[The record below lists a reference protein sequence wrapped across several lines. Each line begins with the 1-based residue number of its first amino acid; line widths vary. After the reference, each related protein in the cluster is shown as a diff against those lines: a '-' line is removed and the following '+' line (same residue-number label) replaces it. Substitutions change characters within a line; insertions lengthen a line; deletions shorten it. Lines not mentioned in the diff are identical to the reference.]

1 LEVEALAKSFTTVA
15 ANSLQRTIA
24 QHLDNIIP
32 KATGDLSLVLGDF
45 QALSESDFNE
55 AFASLS
61 PDSYDISTRITS
73 DIARLYVESLHQRM
87 HSLRANLTSPST
99 GTQAKSNK
107 DPILLAY
114 NGPESSIGQILSETQ
129 RVEEKNRAGMW
140 TTIFGQWGD
149 QDEEDGYTGF
159 DYSVGGLTF
168 GLDYLLTD
176 SLITG
181 LSLGYADT
189 KIDLDRDAGD
199 GNIES
204 LGGSIYGT
212 YFNKH
217 TYFETVLS
225 YGDQSYDNNRN
236 IVIGPLLRTA
246 HSEHDGDV
254 FSAYGAGGYSF
265 QSKEWIIR
273 PFGSMQYVYL
283 DEDGF
288 QESGAGSINLR
299 VDGRKTESLVSNLGV
314 RFARVFEFEGGRLVP
329 EASLAWQYD
338 FDIDDRNITTS
349 FVGSPGNAF
358 TIEGQ
363 DLENHSAK
371 IGIGLTFI
379 NKRNFSVSLN
389 YNAELR
395 ENYNSNGII
404 GYLRLTF

>member
-1 LEVEALAKSFTTVA
+1 M
-15 ANSLQRTIA
+15 NY
-24 QHLDNIIP
+24 
-32 KATGDLSLVLGDF
+32 
-45 QALSESDFNE
+45 
-55 AFASLS
+55 
-61 PDSYDISTRITS
+61 SYVNRSVS
-73 DIARLYVESLHQRM
+73 A
-87 HSLRANLTSPST
+87 
-99 GTQAKSNK
+99 
-107 DPILLAY
+107 
-114 NGPESSIGQILSETQ
+114 GPESSIGQILSETQ
-129 RVEEKNRAGMW
+129 RVEKQKKAGMW
-140 TTIFGQWGD
+140 ATIFGQWGD
-149 QDEEDGYTGF
+149 QDEEDGYTAF
-159 DYSVGGLTF
+159 DYSIGGLTF
-168 GLDYLLTD
+168 GLDYLMTD
-176 SLITG
+176 SLIAG
-181 LSLGYADT
+181 LSIGYADT
-189 KIDLDRDAGD
+189 KIDLDRDSGD

-225 YGDQSYDNNRN
+225 YGDQNYDNNRN
-236 IVIGPLLRTA
+236 IAIGPLLRTA
-246 HSEHDGDV
+246 HSEHDGNV

-288 QESGAGSINLR
+288 QESGAGSISLR
-299 VDGRKTESLVSNLGV
+299 VDGRKTESLVSNLGF
-314 RFARVFEFEGGRLVP
+314 RFARVFEFESGRLVP

-379 NKRNFSVSLN
+379 NKRNFSFSLD
-389 YNAELR
+389 YNAEFR
-395 ENYNSNGII
+395 KNYNSQGII
-404 GYLRLTF
+404 GYLSLTF